1 MRPKL
6 ALKTLLR
13 SPVRTIL
20 TFILLFAVT
29 FAMFSQVMEYA
40 IANREMKKAVE
51 QYDGALSI
59 QSARAPNSDASNPQY
74 MYADSRVS
82 VDELP
87 QFFAEGFR
95 HLKSIPLSDYVM
107 EQVSALPYISYID
120 KRYMTAGYSDTYTRL
135 DDGRDYYNY
144 TNQCVIEATVAY
156 KYVERITVQDVE
168 LLGGRPKR
176 WFDEEGTFI
185 WVEKTKDFRMSAE
198 ADAIW
203 RYEVAVKEARTSGG
217 YVPEFEEY
225 LADFF
230 GKYIYYY
237 NPCAERAATFVTEN
251 SKYGMEYLENIEVG
265 KRYIF
270 ILRYDNYAI
279 NFVDTESY
287 YLTDPFVSEY
297 CEAVIPVD
305 GLPENYLESEEFAGV
320 SKYIERVDRNLHTF
334 DMVYTQNTSCIRY
347 FADKTV
353 GISEGRGIEREDTE
367 NKNNVCVIHHDMAQ
381 AYELKV
387 GDTITVKLGDKLFE
401 QYASKGAIDVSP
413 AQAPENLTEVTLEI
427 VGIFKDTRSD
437 DILTTDP
444 CWSYSINTIFVPQ
457 HLLNVS
463 KEELANHK
471 FTPAEVSFIIDDAWD
486 ITAFE
491 DECIPQIKDMKLKPF
506 FSDNGWTSLIEG
518 YRETQRLTF
527 IKLAVLTASIFVA
540 TCFVSF
546 LYIVGKRHDY
556 AIMRVL
562 GTTKKKSGNALLLPL
577 LVLALIAVAA
587 GSTAAIIYTQQTI
600 AASDSIE
607 FLSGIVSVDTTI
619 PPVAVAACVVGEI
632 ALTMLIAQ
640 LMLAII
646 GRNSPLALIQAQVVK
661 QRKRDARK
669 NKKKKEEIPEST
681 EPVILG
687 EWVSLE
693 PVRGDGKKRRG
704 AFISRYI
711 IRHIRRTGGKAILL
725 VLVTALLLS
734 VAGQLIIMDASY
746 NKIFEE
752 TEIISNYAGYLN
764 LKYVNELIT
773 SGYVKD
779 VFYKEDTSAEIN
791 GTVCR
796 TYVTSNPDKCMNET
810 LDITWLEGY
819 DISSMMQLEERVVV
833 VGEAIANRLE
843 LVPGDTVRIAAA
855 FVYQNIYD
863 NYFFKY
869 SREFGDPPKRYVDEQ
884 YNPEYDVWYNGFNE
898 KYGANIDAEY
908 AADTD
913 EFKVIGI
920 ATARTHS
927 PDLSI
932 FINGTLELNI
942 LYGKLA
948 ILDIIEATLADN
960 WKAEEYR
967 AFGEELAAA
976 NLKGEI
982 AFVMDTSKLD
992 NVRNNIKLMDTLY
1005 PIIVTAIL
1013 VIGAFLCGILIV
1025 QTSKDIAIM
1034 RVLGTSKRTVR
1045 GIMIIEHTAL
1055 CLVGII
1061 IAALILALRQV
1072 TQAVMNDM
1080 LAVCA
1085 MYFAAALIATVI
1097 SSAAATRKNVLELLQ
1112 TKE

>member
-1 MRPKL
+1 
-6 ALKTLLR
+6 
-13 SPVRTIL
+13 
-20 TFILLFAVT
+20 
-29 FAMFSQVMEYA
+29 EYA

-74 MYADSRVS
+74 MYADTRVS

-87 QFFAEGFR
+87 LFFAEGFR
-95 HLKSIPLSDYVM
+95 RLKSIPISDHIM

-120 KRYMTAGYSDTYTRL
+120 KRYMTAGYSDTYTRV

-144 TNQCVIEATVAY
+144 TNQCVIEATVTH
-156 KYVERITVQDVE
+156 KYIERITVQDVE

-185 WVEKTKDFRMSAE
+185 WVEKTKDFHFFVE
-198 ADAIW
+198 LDARE
-203 RYEVAVKEARTSGG
+203 RYEVALREARTSGG
-217 YVPEFEEY
+217 NLPDMETYVSNFY
-225 LADFF
+225 GRF
-230 GKYIYYY
+230 IYYY
-237 NPCAERAATFVTEN
+237 YPIAERAATFVTEN
-251 SKYGMEYLENIEVG
+251 SKYGMEYLDNIEIG

-270 ILRYDNYAI
+270 VLRYDNYAI

-305 GLPENYLESEEFAGV
+305 GLPENYLETEEFAGV
-320 SKYIERVDRNLHTF
+320 SAYIDRVNRNLHTF
-334 DMVYTQNTSCIRY
+334 DVVYTQNTSGIRY

-353 GISEGRGIEREDTE
+353 GISEGRGIKREDTE
-367 NKNNVCVIHHDMAQ
+367 NKNNVCIIHHDMAQ
-381 AYELKV
+381 EHGLAV
-387 GDTITVKLGDKLFE
+387 GDTITISLGDKLFE

-444 CWSYSINTIFVPQ
+444 CWSYSVNTIFVPQ

-463 KEELANHK
+463 EEELANHK
-471 FTPAEVSFIIDDAWD
+471 FTPAEVSFIVDNAWD
-486 ITAFE
+486 IPAFE
-491 DECIPQIKDMKLKPF
+491 EECIPQIKDMKLKPF
-506 FSDNGWTSLIEG
+506 FSDNGWTGIIEG
-518 YRETQRLTF
+518 YRETERLTF

-540 TCFVSF
+540 TCFVAF
-546 LYIVGKRHDY
+546 LYIVGKRQDY

-562 GTTKKKSGNALLLPL
+562 GTTKKKAGRALLLPL
-577 LVLALIAVAA
+577 FVMALVAVLA
-587 GSTAAIIYTQQTI
+587 GSTAAILYTQSNI
-600 AASDSIE
+600 ASSDSIA
-607 FLSGIVSVDTTI
+607 FLSTITQVDTSI
-619 PPVAVAACVVGEI
+619 PPLAVICCIIGEI
-632 ALTMLIAQ
+632 ALAVLIAQ

-681 EPVILG
+681 EPVVLG

-704 AFISRYI
+704 TFISRYI
-711 IRHIRRTGGKAILL
+711 VCHVRRTGGKAILL
-725 VLVTALLLS
+725 VLVTVLLLS

-746 NKIFEE
+746 NKIFAE

-779 VFYKEDTSAEIN
+779 VFYKEDTRAEIN
-791 GTVCR
+791 GQVCR
-796 TYVTSNPDKCMNET
+796 TYVTSNPDKCMNEP

-819 DISSMMQLEERVVV
+819 DVSSMMQLEEHVVV
-833 VGEAIANRLE
+833 VGEVIANSLE
-843 LVPGDTVRIAAA
+843 IAPGDTVRITKA
-855 FVYQNIYD
+855 FVYQRIYD
-863 NYFFKY
+863 NYFYKY
-869 SREFGDPPKRYVDEQ
+869 SKEFGDPPLRYIDEQ

-898 KYGANIDAEY
+898 KYGANIDEEY
-908 AADTD
+908 AAVTD
-913 EFKVIGI
+913 EFTVIGI

-927 PDLSI
+927 PDLSM
-932 FINGTLELNI
+932 FINGTLDLNV

-948 ILDIIEATLADN
+948 ILDVIEATLIDN

-976 NLKGEI
+976 NLTGEV

-992 NVRNNIKLMDTLY
+992 NVLNNIRLMDTLY
-1005 PIIVTAIL
+1005 PIIVTA
-1013 VIGAFLCGILIV
+1013 
-1025 QTSKDIAIM
+1025 
-1034 RVLGTSKRTVR
+1034 
-1045 GIMIIEHTAL
+1045 
-1055 CLVGII
+1055 
-1061 IAALILALRQV
+1061 
-1072 TQAVMNDM
+1072 
-1080 LAVCA
+1080 
-1085 MYFAAALIATVI
+1085 
-1097 SSAAATRKNVLELLQ
+1097 
-1112 TKE
+1112 